1 MGQFVIVAYRP
12 RQGKETKLLELVKDH
27 VPILR
32 REGLVTD
39 RAPCVMRAEDGTI
52 VEVFEWQSAEAIEQA
67 HQNKAVLAMW
77 ERFWEACEIEILSNL
92 KESQRPF
99 SPFEPIDF

>member
-12 RQGKETKLLELVKDH
+12 RQGKETRLLELVKEH

-32 REGLVTD
+32 REGLATD
-39 RAPCVMRAEDGTI
+39 RAACVMRAEDGTI

-67 HQNKAVLAMW
+67 HHNKTVLAMW
-77 ERFWEACEIEILSNL
+77 ERFGEACECEILSNL